1 MMDRIVPDPGE
12 IVARKRFALFGQP
25 VEHSLSPRIHAWF
38 ARQSGIALDYIA
50 RETSPDEFAQSLDE
64 FARNGGAGANVT
76 QPLKALA
83 FEQATT
89 VGSAA
94 QRAGVINTL
103 TRRGDAWHGDNT
115 DGIGLVHDLT
125 ERLRLD
131 LRGRRTLLLGA
142 GGAAAGVLP
151 ALLDAGV
158 ESVTLVN
165 RTPQRAER
173 LVERHDDPARVNARY
188 WADLANLGAFDFIM
202 DATSAGHGGA
212 ALELPFAISGTR
224 ALAVSLSYGAAASRF
239 LGWARAAGCSEIH
252 DGLGM
257 LIEQAAESF
266 AIWHGVRP
274 DTEALHLELRSGKSE
289 ANSLATD

>member
-1 MMDRIVPDPGE
+1 VTP
-12 IVARKRFALFGQP
+12 KRFALFGQP

-38 ARQSGIALDYIA
+38 ARQAGVALDYSA
-50 RETSPDEFAQSLDE
+50 RATDPGDFAHSLDD

-83 FEQATT
+83 FAQAATL
-89 VGSAA
+89 GSAA
-94 QRAGVINTL
+94 RRAGVVNTL
-103 TRRGDAWHGDNT
+103 TRRGDAWQGDNT

-131 LRGRRTLLLGA
+131 LRGRRTLMLGA

-165 RTPQRAER
+165 RSPQRAER
-173 LVERHDDPARVNARY
+173 LVEWHADPARVHARY
-188 WADLANLGAFDFIM
+188 WPDLANLGAFDFVL
-202 DATSAGHGGA
+202 DATSAGHGGST
-212 ALELPFAISGTR
+212 LDLPFAISCART
-224 ALAVSLSYGAAASRF
+224 LAVSLSYGTAASRF

-274 DTEALHLELRSGKSE
+274 DTEDLHRELRAGKTE
-289 ANSLATD
+289 AGSLATD